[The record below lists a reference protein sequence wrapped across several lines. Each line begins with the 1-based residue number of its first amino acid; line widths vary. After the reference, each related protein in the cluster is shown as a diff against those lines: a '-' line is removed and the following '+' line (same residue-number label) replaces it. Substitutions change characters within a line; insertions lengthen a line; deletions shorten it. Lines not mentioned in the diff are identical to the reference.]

1 MDSTWTKQTYDD
13 LSSVPLQSE
22 RIKRVTFQP
31 KSHRSTTMELLSSL
45 QAQPSQGVEPP
56 SPTTMLQS
64 GREDLQR
71 HDRYRIRN
79 REKDSDG
86 DKVQISKDFM
96 SQLCQ
101 AFKVQNLAQ
110 LQKLLPY
117 QPIAPE
123 PLPSRE
129 KQQTYY
135 ENNLIYNAATSGES
149 ASDYSDDEGSV
160 AQRASTTSQ
169 QAPQRNMTNPG
180 ARALLNYRER
190 PLRGKWIPPSH
201 IPQLDESIK
210 DYDIWF

>member
-1 MDSTWTKQTYDD
+1 
-13 LSSVPLQSE
+13 
-22 RIKRVTFQP
+22 
-31 KSHRSTTMELLSSL
+31 MELLSSL
-45 QAQPSQGVEPP
+45 QAQPGQRIEPP

-71 HDRYRIRN
+71 HDRHRTHI
-79 REKDSDG
+79 REKNGDG

-135 ENNLIYNAATSGES
+135 ENDLIYNAATSGES
-149 ASDYSDDEGSV
+149 ASDCSDDEGSV
-160 AQRASTTSQ
+160 TQRASATSQ
-169 QAPQRNMTNPG
+169 
-180 ARALLNYRER
+180 
-190 PLRGKWIPPSH
+190 
-201 IPQLDESIK
+201 
-210 DYDIWF
+210 